1 MTSPRPAIGPTD
13 SRNEHAV
20 IAAMLN
26 DPALL
31 RLGAALVKRPWFVD
45 GRHGDVFSALLDI
58 QAAGSSADLVELVH
72 RLPTHDAGWL
82 AGLLDGADYAGF
94 EKRCK
99 AIANAHKQRMA
110 LGKLA
115 MADAASPEPQRAEA
129 LAQAAVAIAAVN
141 SSDGD
146 RVVAWPVVELRAGK
160 MVPSKVHVENTQAL
174 FDAYGVRAR
183 YNLMTHKLELTIPGF
198 EVAAER
204 SENATLARVVEIA
217 ERNGLAEK
225 QTLSHMQII
234 ADSYHPV
241 WDWVQSRP
249 WDGVDRLTALMG
261 TIQIAETADFALHGL
276 LMQKWLLSCVR
287 AVAPWSKDGPVFR
300 PQGVLTLQGAQGI
313 GKSRWIEALAPAHS
327 GWVLTGAALDPHD
340 KDSVEQLTSV
350 WICELGELD
359 GTISRNHTA
368 AIKMF
373 VDRPADTYRRAYAR
387 ASETVARRTV
397 MAASV
402 NPKAFLVDDTGSR
415 RWWAL
420 PVQHIV
426 VDHGIDMQQLWAQVA
441 RRLHAG
447 EPWWLN
453 SAETLALNVANLR
466 HTVADPIVEDLWDTW
481 KPGEEWQRETMA
493 DIWSAMP
500 GRSHRPR
507 TRVESLALTQ
517 ALEPLRCSTLT
528 HGCAAF
534 RVQRRKPQDVDLQTE
549 ARH

>member
-1 MTSPRPAIGPTD
+1 MSAPRPAIGDDD

-20 IAAMLN
+20 LAAMLE
-26 DPALL
+26 DPQLV
-31 RLGAALVKRPWFVD
+31 RLGASMLKRAWFVD
-45 GRHGDVFSALLDI
+45 GRHGDVFNAILTI
-58 QAAGSSADLVELVH
+58 HEAGLTADVVEVAR
-72 RLPTHDAGWL
+72 RLPTHDPLWL
-82 AGLLDGADYAGF
+82 TGLIDGADHRGF
-94 EKRCK
+94 EVRCK
-99 AIANAHKQRMA
+99 AIAKAHRQRQA
-110 LGKLA
+110 LGKVKL
-115 MADAASPEPQRAEA
+115 ADAASPEPQRAEA
-129 LAQAAVAIAAVN
+129 LAQVTAAISRVN
-141 SSDGD
+141 ASDGD
-146 RVVAWPVVELRAGK
+146 RVIEWPVAKLKDGVP
-160 MVPSKVHVENTQAL
+160 VPSKVHVENTAAL
-174 FDAYGVRAR
+174 FAAYGIGVK
-183 YNLMTHKLELTIPGF
+183 YNLMAHKLELTIPGF
-198 EVAAER
+198 EVPSER
-204 SENATLARVVEIA
+204 AENATLARVVELA
-217 ERNGLAEK
+217 ERNGMAEK
-225 QTLSHMQII
+225 QTLSHAQIL
-234 ADSYHPV
+234 AESYHPV
-241 WDWVQSRP
+241 WDWIASRQ

-261 TIQIAETADFALHGL
+261 TIQIAATADLDLHGL

-287 AVAPWSKDGPVFR
+287 AVAPWDKDGPVFR

-327 GWVLTGAALDPHD
+327 GWVLTGASLDPHD

-373 VDRPADTYRRAYAR
+373 VDRPSDTYRRAYAR
-387 ASETVARRTV
+387 SSETVARRTV

-441 RRLHAG
+441 HRLNAG
-447 EPWWLN
+447 EPWWL
-453 SAETLALNVANLR
+453 SGSETMALNVANLR
-466 HTVADPIVEDLWDTW
+466 HTVADPIVEDLWDAW
-481 KPGEEWQRETMA
+481 KPGGEYDRETMA
-493 DIWSAMP
+493 DIWAAMP
-500 GRSHRPR
+500 GRGFRPR

-517 ALEPLRCSTLT
+517 ALEPLRCQTLT

-534 RVQRRKPQDVDLQTE
+534 RVQRRPKTDAEVQTE